1 MILFIVVISVLVV
14 LLGVRGIGEIVEKR
28 KTKKLSYWFGDTWNK
43 YD

>member
-14 LLGVRGIGEIVEKR
+14 LLGVRAIAEIVEKR
-28 KTKKLSYWFGDTWNK
+28 KTRKLSYWFGDAWKK